1 MVMRPVGWSHVIAK
15 WVHALSGTELWRY
28 ISRGLTFSY
37 QGVLYCP
44 VLLHQPKAGI
54 YTLGGYSAHADQQEL
69 LDFIDAT
76 EEPVK
81 RIRLIHGEPD
91 ARLALAAKIR
101 ERYGVVVDW

>member
-1 MVMRPVGWSHVIAK
+1 MGYQA
-15 WVHALSGTELWRY
+15 AGTPGRDIQTYGPRGGYVDLDHERVY
-28 ISRGLTFSY
+28 I
-37 QGVLYCP
+37 
-44 VLLHQPKAGI
+44 KAGI

-76 EEPVK
+76 EAPVK

-101 ERYGVVVDW
+101 ERYGVVVD